1 MFNFILQLTIKIIL
15 KKERKKV
22 SRDKKIRKSILG
34 CSQNVVKHLEI
45 KCSQTQKSGLRKSR
59 KPHIYYSLVRLA
71 GVKQKNSLSTAF
83 IAPRILSWGTYGAV
97 QLNIMH
103 KNKAYVV
110 ICPVSLTF
118 I

>member
-1 MFNFILQLTIKIIL
+1 MKDYVIRNEKWYPYMIKKHTLILIF
-15 KKERKKV
+15 V
-22 SRDKKIRKSILG
+22 
-34 CSQNVVKHLEI
+34 N
-45 KCSQTQKSGLRKSR
+45 CSQTQKSGLRKSR

-118 I
+118 ISQLNTPPL